1 MQAAQKLKAVVR
13 GTGFVEFKGDP
24 LVQTNV
30 FGPGR
35 VVRMRL
41 PVNV

>member
-13 GTGFVEFKGDP
+13 GTGIVEFNGDP

-30 FGPGR
+30 FGTGR
-35 VVRMRL
+35 VVQMRL
-41 PVNV
+41 PENV